1 MKKYKHIIL
10 SLTAISTIASTIFFS
25 SCGSSGD
32 GSKPGP
38 GDTIRT
44 DTLENIVV
52 IDALTISKVDVDQPT
67 LNDKK
72 GTYSFDATATLEGPG
87 KEKAVVVYT
96 LTKVGADNTEA
107 KISENENGK
116 FSEIEG
122 LKDKEI
128 FILEAFV
135 KGSPDIKGEYRLFQ
149 ESIPLVE
156 QVKKLNASELTTIVM
171 SYANGDNTTYEA
183 NKDCLATDC
192 NYYATDG
199 KEYYLGAIAEAIG
212 FGDWKSIEFTS
223 VEYDSFNR
231 ICKATFKINYPN

>member
-10 SLTAISTIASTIFFS
+10 SLTAISTIATPLFFS
-25 SCGSSGD
+25 SCSGS
-32 GSKPGP
+32 GSNNHNGQ
-38 GDTIRT
+38 DTIRT

-52 IDALTISKVDVDQPT
+52 IDALTISKVNVDPPT

-156 QVKKLNASELTTIVM
+156 QVKKLNTSELTTIIM
-171 SYANGDNTTYEA
+171 SYANGDNTSYEA

-192 NYYATDG
+192 DYYATDG
-199 KEYYLGAIAEAIG
+199 KKYYLGAIAEAIG